1 MKERRRES
9 LSPAWYPVMTLVLL
23 AAGIVCLGVGSQ
35 YIAPRDTFR
44 TLWNAVRGIPAPDKA
59 AQTTATIILTLR
71 LPRVLCA
78 GLTGAALSLCG
89 AAMQGLLRNPL
100 ADGSILGVSSGGALG
115 AALAIVAGITIPGI
129 PMAGNVTMAMVF
141 SFGSLMIVLSMAY
154 AMDRSLA
161 THTIIL
167 TGVIF
172 SMLASALL
180 SLLIAFA
187 GNKLQSVTFWTMGSL
202 NGRRMNHVLILLG
215 AVILFGG
222 ILLGHAREL
231 NQFALGEEN
240 ARRVGVPV
248 RKVKLVILIA
258 ASALIGV
265 CVAVGGSIAFV
276 GLIVP
281 HMVRMITG
289 PNHRKLMPVS
299 VFAGAVFLM
308 LTDLLARS
316 VLPKGELPIGVV
328 TSLIGA
334 VTFAGI
340 FRSSRKG
347 GKPRAGG

>member
-1 MKERRRES
+1 
-9 LSPAWYPVMTLVLL
+9 VLL
-23 AAGIVCLGVGSQ
+23 ATVLICLGVGSQ
-35 YIAPRDTFR
+35 YIAPGETVRI
-44 TLWNAVRGIPAPDKA
+44 LLNAIRGIAETD
-59 AQTTATIILTLR
+59 QTARTSATIILSLR

-78 GLTGAALSLCG
+78 GLIGASLSLCG

-115 AALAIVAGITIPGI
+115 AALAIVAGISIPGI
-129 PMAGNVTMAMVF
+129 PLSGNVGMAMVF
-141 SFGSLMIVLSMAY
+141 SFGSLMIVLFMAY
-154 AMDRSLA
+154 SMDRSLA

-167 TGVIF
+167 TGVIY

-180 SLLIAFA
+180 SLLMAFA
-187 GNKLQSVTFWTMGSL
+187 GNKLQNVTFWTMGSL
-202 NGRRMNHVLILLG
+202 SGRRMNHVLIMLG
-215 AVILFGG
+215 AFVLFGG
-222 ILLGHAREL
+222 VLMRYAREL
-231 NQFALGEEN
+231 NHFALGEEN

-289 PNHRKLMPVS
+289 PNHRKQMPVS

-308 LTDLLARS
+308 LTDLLSRS
-316 VLPKGELPIGVV
+316 VLTKGELPIGVV

-347 GKPRAGG
+347 GKRRAGG